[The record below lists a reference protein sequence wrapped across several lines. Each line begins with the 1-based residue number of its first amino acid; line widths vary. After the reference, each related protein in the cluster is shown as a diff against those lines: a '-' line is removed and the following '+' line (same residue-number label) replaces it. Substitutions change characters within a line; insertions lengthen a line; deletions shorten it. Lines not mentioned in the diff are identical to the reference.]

1 MAWAHHFVWK
11 AETKWRWAKVTG
23 ASGRD
28 TSRAAYFVV
37 VAISLMLLFCFAASI
52 FFWVFFDKWKIS
64 FRLFA
69 AAAAARENLRAENL
83 SDVCSWNEFNF
94 LLFGGCQTNTHTH
107 SSRSTTSRK
116 SRRCR
121 QATPAADNTSSG
133 GGCGAQLPYFPF
145 FIIILFSHFQ
155 AAFLLFLLRFFGIPL
170 HLANS

>member
-94 LLFGGCQTNTHTH
+94 LLFGGCQTHTHT
-107 SSRSTTSRK
+107 
-116 SRRCR
+116 
-121 QATPAADNTSSG
+121 AAE
-133 GGCGAQLPYFPF
+133 AQ
-145 FIIILFSHFQ
+145 Q
-155 AAFLLFLLRFFGIPL
+155 AAKAAAATKQRLRLTTQAAAAVAGRSFLIFLFLL
-170 HLANS
+170 